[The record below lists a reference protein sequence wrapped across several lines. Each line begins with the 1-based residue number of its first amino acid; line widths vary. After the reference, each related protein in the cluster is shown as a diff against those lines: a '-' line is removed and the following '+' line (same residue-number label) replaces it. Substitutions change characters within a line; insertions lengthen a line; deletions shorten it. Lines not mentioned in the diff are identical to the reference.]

1 MFFSFWLCP
10 SRLGKTSSSEKWR
23 KVKDKDQAMR
33 ILGIGSNVN
42 EAEGAK
48 PVGRMFQTIS
58 FQIMINS
65 GASLLLHPERHT
77 WGFPKENQG
86 ESCDKEAHRFYARR
100 PRVLPGDKRKNLNNG
115 YLFRSSWGW
124 KSRRRSSQ
132 LWAKELFAKKSLQTS
147 WARFASSL
155 QNWIQN
161 HKSFDSTWHLHIA
174 FFLV

>member
-77 WGFPKENQG
+77 
-86 ESCDKEAHRFYARR
+86 
-100 PRVLPGDKRKNLNNG
+100 
-115 YLFRSSWGW
+115 
-124 KSRRRSSQ
+124 
-132 LWAKELFAKKSLQTS
+132 
-147 WARFASSL
+147 
-155 QNWIQN
+155 
-161 HKSFDSTWHLHIA
+161 
-174 FFLV
+174 